1 MFHDCPWF
9 SMIFHSHVSLPESN
23 PLFDTFWGVRSAFHW
38 RPPRPGHLQ
47 VHLQNHPYSTLGSP
61 SKAGW
66 GRLKKLH
73 PRVPLGPSS
82 SPINP
87 MSVQSIY
94 HLIQIHLISSRII
107 SYRYISRWKRTR
119 SSCGSNIMQH
129 VFTIRPLIRPPA
141 KLLAHSTSQV
151 QKTHGVRRCHGQT
164 HELAHGWTTTQHC

>member
-9 SMIFHSHVSLPESN
+9 SMIFHSHVSLPKSN

-66 GRLKKLH
+66 GRLKKAT
-73 PRVPLGPSS
+73 PPLGPSS
-82 SPINP
+82 SPSTQVCEFKVFI
-87 MSVQSIY
+87 
-94 HLIQIHLISSRII
+94 ISYNTNTSHII

-164 HELAHGWTTTQHC
+164 HELAHGWTATRHY